1 MITSYKEMTINKYQE
16 IRQII
21 EEDGGELNIQAR
33 IIAALTGMGV
43 DDVLNLSL
51 TKYNEYVQKTAFL
64 LEKPKLDGRIP
75 NRLNINGMEC
85 EITKNVNKLTAAQY
99 IDYQTLTAMK
109 DQEKYLANILACFI
123 VPKGKKYGDGYETD
137 DIVAWIGENLS
148 IVDGLNICFF
158 FSKEVSELNKVYGN
172 LFGIDDEE
180 DGEEGEGP
188 EDTDDDEGVEREAD
202 GVSETFAR
210 KWGWLSMVN
219 EVSDI
224 TKLTWYQVFEMT
236 VVEFLNICCYSRD
249 KNNWEIAQSKKWQAT
264 H

>member
-21 EEDGGELNIQAR
+21 DEDGGELNMQAR
-33 IIAALTGMGV
+33 IIGALTGMSL

-158 FSKEVSELNKVYGN
+158 FRKKYVNSIRFTVTYLELTMKRMARKEKDPKIQAMMKELN
-172 LFGIDDEE
+172 E
-180 DGEEGEGP
+180 
-188 EDTDDDEGVEREAD
+188 
-202 GVSETFAR
+202 
-210 KWGWLSMVN
+210 
-219 EVSDI
+219 
-224 TKLTWYQVFEMT
+224 KLTEYRKLLQENGDGLVW
-236 VVEFLNICCYSRD
+236 
-249 KNNWEIAQSKKWQAT
+249 
-264 H
+264 

>member
-21 EEDGGELNIQAR
+21 DEDGGELNMQAR
-33 IIAALTGMGV
+33 IIGALTGMSL

-64 LEKPKLDGRIP
+64 LSKPKLDGRIP

-158 FSKEVSELNKVYGN
+158 FRKKYVNSIRFTVTYLELTMKRMSRKEKDPKIQAMMKELN
-172 LFGIDDEE
+172 E
-180 DGEEGEGP
+180 
-188 EDTDDDEGVEREAD
+188 
-202 GVSETFAR
+202 
-210 KWGWLSMVN
+210 
-219 EVSDI
+219 
-224 TKLTWYQVFEMT
+224 KLTEYRKLLQENGDGLVW
-236 VVEFLNICCYSRD
+236 
-249 KNNWEIAQSKKWQAT
+249 
-264 H
+264 

>member
-1 MITSYKEMTINKYQE
+1 MITSYKEMNINKYQE

-21 EEDGGELNIQAR
+21 NDDGGELNIQAG
-33 IIAALTGMGV
+33 IIAALTGMGM

-75 NRLNINGMEC
+75 NKLNINGMEC

-109 DQEKYLANILACFI
+109 DQDKYLANILACFI

-137 DIVAWIGENLS
+137 EIAKWIGENLS

-158 FSKEVSELNKVYGN
+158 FRKKYLNSIKFTVTYLELTMK
-172 LFGIDDEE
+172 
-180 DGEEGEGP
+180 
-188 EDTDDDEGVEREAD
+188 RM
-202 GVSETFAR
+202 AR
-210 KWGWLSMVN
+210 KEKDPKIQTMMKDLN
-219 EVSDI
+219 E
-224 TKLTWYQVFEMT
+224 KLTMYRKLLQENGDGLVW
-236 VVEFLNICCYSRD
+236 
-249 KNNWEIAQSKKWQAT
+249 
-264 H
+264 